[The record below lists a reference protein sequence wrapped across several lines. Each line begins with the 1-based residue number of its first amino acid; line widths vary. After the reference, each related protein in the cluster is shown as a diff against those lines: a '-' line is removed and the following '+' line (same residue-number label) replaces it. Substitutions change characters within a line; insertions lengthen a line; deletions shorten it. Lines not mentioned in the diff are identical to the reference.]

1 MLTVKSFFM
10 EMLGENTYLL
20 HDETKQAVLIDCGV
34 LHPQE
39 KQAITD
45 YVTAHQL
52 QITQAWQTH
61 GHFDH
66 IFGCQWA
73 YETSEFVRCSTLPT
87 STDICMRVKNFSFSC
102 INVWRFLF
110 PPWQHI

>member
-1 MLTVKSFFM
+1 M

-45 YVTAHQL
+45 YVTATNCKSLKRGKHMSL
-52 QITQAWQTH
+52 
-61 GHFDH
+61 
-66 IFGCQWA
+66 
-73 YETSEFVRCSTLPT
+73 
-87 STDICMRVKNFSFSC
+87 
-102 INVWRFLF
+102 
-110 PPWQHI
+110 

>member
-10 EMLGENTYLL
+10 EMMGENTYLL

-45 YVTAHQL
+45 YITAHQL

-73 YETSEFVRCSTLPT
+73 YETFGVSPILHPADEQ
-87 STDICMRVKNFSFSC
+87 VKNFSFSC

>member
-10 EMLGENTYLL
+10 EMMGENTYLL

-73 YETSEFVRCSTLPT
+73 YETFGVSP
-87 STDICMRVKNFSFSC
+87 ICMTARLTTKSYFSFSSMTL
-102 INVWRFLF
+102 R
-110 PPWQHI
+110 